1 MTASRQTDS
10 TRPCPR
16 AALNRPTATPRW
28 HHTRKPRWT
37 QGSQP
42 GATPTPRRT
51 PSAAKG
57 DDGLMNHT
65 DRQTFPLSSIHP
77 GWTGERILA
86 IEHPLR
92 RGLVRL
98 SDQLGG
104 ADAAIIVVLT
114 EFDYDG
120 MLETIEAIEPI
131 HVGTDSV
138 ARTHSMLEEYRRAIN
153 ARYPALT
160 PDSESVYPLNVMPAT
175 RAVVPGTFPR
185 QV

>member
-1 MTASRQTDS
+1 
-10 TRPCPR
+10 
-16 AALNRPTATPRW
+16 
-28 HHTRKPRWT
+28 
-37 QGSQP
+37 
-42 GATPTPRRT
+42 
-51 PSAAKG
+51 
-57 DDGLMNHT
+57 MNHT

-185 QV
+185 QVAGFRLANRALHRSVYLRLHIVERGEDPDSILSEILKLDGIQEALIDYVARLERFP